1 MEKAPT
7 TILVEL
13 RKDHNG
19 WAALRIFTNQI
30 SYCLS
35 SLWTSVKYHVYLL
48 RVNSL
53 LPLGRYIDMDP
64 STTELVVSQT
74 QFIRFGQFLLG

>member
-13 RKDHNG
+13 HKDHNG
-19 WAALRIFTNQI
+19 WAALRIFTNQT

-48 RVNSL
+48 RVNAHL
-53 LPLGRYIDMDP
+53 INLIKMAFIVYHDVKVLEGY
-64 STTELVVSQT
+64 ST
-74 QFIRFGQFLLG
+74 RGP